1 MRQKPWNKIKCIKRF
16 GDVVHCAQ
24 IKSVLPVFFR
34 SASGDKN
41 DGRGPHVGN
50 SSETLM
56 QLEAAKVGHGNVES
70 NQIEYVRLSQSHGF
84 LGAQS
89 SFVGVRP

>member
-1 MRQKPWNKIKCIKRF
+1 
-16 GDVVHCAQ
+16 
-24 IKSVLPVFFR
+24 
-34 SASGDKN
+34 
-41 DGRGPHVGN
+41 
-50 SSETLM
+50 LM